1 MRGTASSNSS
11 ASVGSPR
18 ADARASRAAPLLAS
32 ATLVVFVV
40 VLSLTNPYLIVDEGT
55 YHFPAIKQFYD
66 GDWSLPPGLPML
78 PTYHAAAA
86 WVAELFVP
94 RLYVLRGFSAAMGVA
109 AVWLMVAIVRR
120 LRCAHPDHAVLHFA
134 WQPVMFPFWGLV
146 YTEAASMLSLLAAV
160 YWHLGR
166 RYYVSAAALAL
177 ACLVRQSNVVWVVFL
192 ALWMV
197 RQDRSSGLSAARF
210 TGAQAR
216 RLLGH
221 GVILAAAVGALMSG
235 TGRLTVA
242 VVEANRPRFNPAQ
255 MYLFALFILAL
266 GAPVWM
272 LHGRPALRAV
282 LAFARAKRREAA
294 MGLVASVPAVLLLIA
309 GFDNP
314 HPWNWDTNFLRNWPL
329 VALGGLPVVRVC
341 TAVLLVLWIPV
352 PAQFWR
358 RQPPGSLLPLTLIF
372 SLLFL
377 LPHPLAE
384 PRYYIVPFFFLN
396 LFASYTRQEARLLT
410 AWYGVLSV
418 AVAAYVCIAGRADG
432 GIW

>member
-1 MRGTASSNSS
+1 MHGTASLNSS
-11 ASVGSPR
+11 ASVGPPHRNVRGS
-18 ADARASRAAPLLAS
+18 AAAPLLAS

-40 VLSLTNPYLIVDEGT
+40 VVSLVNPYPIADEDT

-66 GDWSLPPGLPML
+66 GNWSLPSSLPML

-86 WVAELFVP
+86 WVAKLFVP
-94 RLYVLRGFSAAMGVA
+94 RLYVLRGFSAAMGIA
-109 AVWLMVAIVRR
+109 AVWLMVGIARR
-120 LRCAHPDHAVLHFA
+120 LRCTHPDDAVLHFA

-166 RYYVSAAALAL
+166 RYYLSAAALAV

-192 ALWMV
+192 ALWLV
-197 RQDRSSGLSAARF
+197 RQDGSSGVPTASFTWAR
-210 TGAQAR
+210 AR
-216 RLLGH
+216 RLAGH
-221 GVILAAAVGALMSG
+221 LAILAVAAGGLIFGAG
-235 TGRLTVA
+235 QLTVA
-242 VVEANRPRFNPAQ
+242 AVEANRPRFNPAQ
-255 MYLFALFILAL
+255 LYLFALFVLGL

-282 LAFARAKRREAA
+282 LAFARSKRRDAA
-294 MGLVASVPAVLLLIA
+294 MRLVAAVLAALLLIA
-309 GFDNP
+309 GFENP
-314 HPWNWDTNFLRNWPL
+314 HPWNWDISFLRNWPL
-329 VALGGLPVVRVC
+329 VAMGRIPVVRVC

-352 PAQFWR
+352 LAQFWR
-358 RQPPGSLLPLTLIF
+358 RHPPGSHLLLALVF
-372 SLLFL
+372 SLLYIL
-377 LPHPLAE
+377 AHPLAE
-384 PRYYIVPFFFLN
+384 PRYYIVPFYFLN

-410 AWYGVLSV
+410 VWYGVLSA